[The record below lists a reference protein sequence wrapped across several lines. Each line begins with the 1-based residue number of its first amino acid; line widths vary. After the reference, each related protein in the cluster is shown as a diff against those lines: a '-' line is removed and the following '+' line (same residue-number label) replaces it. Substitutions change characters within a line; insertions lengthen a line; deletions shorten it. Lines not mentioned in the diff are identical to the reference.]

1 MNTVRSIK
9 GKRDKFG
16 YLVNETT
23 HFEIKTQ
30 NNLRLKQSTIMA
42 TQDKN
47 GKIRGKI
54 NNIVYRELGDKQVM
68 QIAPARVRQTYAT
81 KLNAM
86 EFGLASTQAKVLR
99 NVFRGAYRSDAH
111 TSEL

>member
-42 TQDKN
+42 TQDKK

-54 NNIVYRELGDKQVM
+54 NNIVYGELGNKQVM
-68 QIAPARVRQTYAT
+68 HIAPPLVRQTYAI
-81 KLNAM
+81 KVNAM
-86 EFGLASTQAKVLR
+86 ELGLERTPCKVNR
-99 NVFRGAYRSDAH
+99 NVFRCAYEKADDKK
-111 TSEL
+111 